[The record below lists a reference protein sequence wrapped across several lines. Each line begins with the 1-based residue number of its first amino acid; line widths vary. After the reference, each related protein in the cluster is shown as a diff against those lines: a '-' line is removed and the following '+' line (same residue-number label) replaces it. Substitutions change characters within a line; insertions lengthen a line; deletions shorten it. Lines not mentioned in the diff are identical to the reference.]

1 VASWTLGLIGTFI
14 PPEAVGA
21 ITLEL
26 RPSVVLFTAILA
38 LGTGLLFGL
47 YPALHST
54 RPDLVTALKDS
65 SGQPSGARTA
75 SRFRTSLVT
84 AQIALSMALL
94 AGAGLFAKSLLKVS
108 RIELGME
115 THNVVAFGISPEL
128 NGYEPGESMALFHE
142 VEEALAAIPGVN
154 GVTAA
159 MIPVL
164 SGSNWGTDVRVAGY
178 ECGPDID
185 CNARFNIVGPGFF
198 STLGM
203 PMVVGR
209 EFTEGDVQGAPGVV
223 VINET
228 FARKFGLDPRS
239 AVGQFMSQ
247 NASEDLDLQIV
258 GVVQDAKYSEVRQDI
273 QPLFFRPYR
282 QTEDLGFLTFYARGG
297 VESAQILRAIPRVI
311 SGLDPDLPVEELKTL
326 EQQARESVF
335 LDRMISTLTAAF
347 AVLAT
352 LLAAIGLYGVLA
364 YTVAQRTREIGL
376 RMALGAAGKRVRRM
390 VLRQVGTMVLVGGI
404 VGLMGAFALGRVAQ
418 TLLFEMEGHD
428 PVVMVVAAS
437 LLVLVAMGA
446 GYVPAS
452 RASRVEPMKA
462 LRYE

>member
-1 VASWTLGLIGTFI
+1 
-14 PPEAVGA
+14 
-21 ITLEL
+21 
-26 RPSVVLFTAILA
+26 
-38 LGTGLLFGL
+38 
-47 YPALHST
+47 
-54 RPDLVTALKDS
+54 
-65 SGQPSGARTA
+65 
-75 SRFRTSLVT
+75 
-84 AQIALSMALL
+84 
-94 AGAGLFAKSLLKVS
+94 
-108 RIELGME
+108 
-115 THNVVAFGISPEL
+115 
-128 NGYEPGESMALFHE
+128 
-142 VEEALAAIPGVN
+142 
-154 GVTAA
+154 
-159 MIPVL
+159 
-164 SGSNWGTDVRVAGY
+164 
-178 ECGPDID
+178 
-185 CNARFNIVGPGFF
+185 
-198 STLGM
+198 
-203 PMVVGR
+203 
-209 EFTEGDVQGAPGVV
+209 
-223 VINET
+223 
-228 FARKFGLDPRS
+228 
-239 AVGQFMSQ
+239 MSQ